1 MRDSHAETQDPRG
14 LPQDLH
20 DLADAIEA
28 MPNTYREGI
37 EPLLERGIR
46 TSQRR
51 RNILNEVRQALTQLR
66 LDTTYLMF
74 DLEATRRERDGL
86 LRKKR

>member
-1 MRDSHAETQDPRG
+1 MRDSHTETQPPRG
-14 LPQDLH
+14 RPQDLQE
-20 DLADAIEA
+20 LADAIEA
-28 MPNTYREGI
+28 MPSRYREGI
-37 EPLLERGIR
+37 EPLLERVIR